1 MRNPLREWNEL
12 TPRLHG
18 VILTQKIRR
27 LELFCGTQIESE
39 IKPLIR
45 GAKDYL
51 VQAYEIK

>member
-27 LELFCGTQIESE
+27 PELFCGTQIETE

-45 GAKDYL
+45 QAKDYL
-51 VQAYEIK
+51 IQSYEIE

>member
-18 VILTQKIRR
+18 IILTQKIRR
-27 LELFCGTQIESE
+27 PELFCGTQIETE

-45 GAKDYL
+45 QAKDYL
-51 VQAYEIK
+51 IQSYEIE